1 VAVPPDDDVIVPD
14 DAERFRDRDDLERHV
29 DVLGRGRGIAGR
41 MIVDHAQSLWITM
54 VPAEAQSIIK
64 AVYKIERALRFQ

>member
-1 VAVPPDDDVIVPD
+1 VAVPPDDDVIVHD